1 MGSIVRASRLGT
13 QAIAGLL
20 TVAFALG
27 ALGPALARLDGKAVL
42 GAWFVA
48 GSLAGADLLTE
59 RLFRLDCRAVDLG
72 CTSSAATASQPR
84 GNRN

>member
-48 GSLAGADLLTE
+48 GSLAGAELTE
-59 RLFRLDCRAVDLG
+59 LLFRLDCRAADLG